1 MKYCSHN
8 TSARQRGYIL
18 LFLILLVTI
27 LSIGLMKAVEDIAFE
42 IKRDRE
48 EEFIHRGLE
57 YSRAVRKYVK
67 AFGRYPNSI
76 DALEN
81 TNNIRFLRKRFKDPI
96 TGKDFKLLYY
106 ADLNT
111 FNATTPRP
119 PTPPMAFEPPTATI
133 APNGEQ
139 VPAEQLSSG
148 GPLEIQQP
156 SSEPQVSAP
165 SDQATVDGNG
175 SATPAAPSQS
185 QADAGSE
192 PSGGRAIVG
201 VTSYSSAQTIR
212 IFNHKD
218 HYNQWQFVYDPS
230 TDHIGLMTTPNQP
243 IRQAATAVPAQDTQ
257 QSSATVPST
266 GEDATRPAAN
276 LSQPQA
282 PER

>member
-1 MKYCSHN
+1 MKDCSHN
-8 TSARQRGYIL
+8 RSPRQRGYIL
-18 LFLILLVTI
+18 LFMILLVTI

-76 DALEN
+76 EALEN

-106 ADLNT
+106 ADLRT
-111 FNATTPRP
+111 FNAIAPSRP
-119 PTPPMAFEPPTATI
+119 ARPMAFEPPTATI

-139 VPAEQLSSG
+139 VPTEQVSSDG
-148 GPLEIQQP
+148 VVVVQEP
-156 SSEPQVSAP
+156 SSRPQDASQSDQAAVENNESPASAAP
-165 SDQATVDGNG
+165 SD
-175 SATPAAPSQS
+175 SQT
-185 QADAGSE
+185 DAGSE
-192 PSGGRAIVG
+192 PSGGAAIIG

-212 IFNHKD
+212 IFNHKE

-243 IRQAATAVPAQDTQ
+243 LRQITPAQDAQ
-257 QSSATVPST
+257 QSNATVSST
-266 GEDATRPAAN
+266 GEDAPHPAAN

>member
-1 MKYCSHN
+1 
-8 TSARQRGYIL
+8 
-18 LFLILLVTI
+18 
-27 LSIGLMKAVEDIAFE
+27 MKAVEDIAFE

-48 EEFIHRGLE
+48 EELIHRGLE
-57 YSRAVRKYVK
+57 YSRSVRKYVK

-76 DALEN
+76 EALEN

-106 ADLNT
+106 GDPKT
-111 FNATTPRP
+111 FTATRTP
-119 PTPPMAFEPPTATI
+119 PTPPMAFQPPTATI

-148 GPLEIQQP
+148 GPVNVQ
-156 SSEPQVSAP
+156 EPVSGAQD
-165 SDQATVDGNG
+165 SAQSGQATVESNE
-175 SATPAAPSQS
+175 STATAASS
-185 QADAGSE
+185 ESETDAGSE
-192 PSGGRAIVG
+192 PSGGRAIIG

-230 TDHIGLMTTPNQP
+230 TDHVGLMTAPHQP
-243 IRQAATAVPAQDTQ
+243 LLHTASSQPAQDTQ
-257 QSSATVPST
+257 SSSATVST
-266 GEDATRPAAN
+266 DPAHPAAV
-276 LSQPQA
+276 LSQPPA

>member
-1 MKYCSHN
+1 
-8 TSARQRGYIL
+8 
-18 LFLILLVTI
+18 
-27 LSIGLMKAVEDIAFE
+27 MKAVEDIAFE

-76 DALEN
+76 EALEN

-96 TGKDFKLLYY
+96 TRKDFKLLYY
-106 ADLNT
+106 GDLKT
-111 FNATTPRP
+111 FYATAPQP
-119 PTPPMAFEPPTATI
+119 PTRPVAFEQPAATI

-139 VPAEQLSSG
+139 VPQEQLSSG
-148 GPLEIQQP
+148 GPMNVQAP
-156 SSEPQVSAP
+156 VSGPPDSSQSG
-165 SDQATVDGNG
+165 QATVENNESTP
-175 SATPAAPSQS
+175 SAASSESETG
-185 QADAGSE
+185 AGSE
-192 PSGGRAIVG
+192 PSGGRAIIG

-212 IFNHKD
+212 IFNRKD

-243 IRQAATAVPAQDTQ
+243 LLHAPASQPAQDIQ
-257 QSSATVPST
+257 RSSATVST
-266 GEDATRPAAN
+266 MGETPTHPAAD
-276 LSQPQA
+276 LTQPQA

>member
-1 MKYCSHN
+1 MNYCSHN
-8 TSARQRGYIL
+8 RSSRQRGYIL
-18 LFLILLVTI
+18 LFMILLVTI
-27 LSIGLMKAVEDIAFE
+27 LSIGLMRAVEDIAFE

-76 DALEN
+76 EALEN

-106 ADLNT
+106 ADLTT
-111 FNATTPRP
+111 FNATAPSP
-119 PTPPMAFEPPTATI
+119 PTRSMAFEPPTATI

-148 GPLEIQQP
+148 GPVEVQQP
-156 SSEPQVSAP
+156 SAVPQ
-165 SDQATVDGNG
+165 D
-175 SATPAAPSQS
+175 PSQS
-185 QADAGSE
+185 GQAAVEGNDSTPSAASTEPQSDAGSE

-201 VTSYSSAQTIR
+201 VTSYSSARTIR
-212 IFNHKD
+212 IFNRKD

-243 IRQAATAVPAQDTQ
+243 IRQAATSQDAQ
-257 QSSATVPST
+257 QSSAIGST
-266 GEDATRPAAN
+266 TGQDPTHPAAN
-276 LSQPQA
+276 LSQPRA